1 VQKAVIVVW
10 VTAVLDVDDNP
21 VDFILR
27 EQVKVVVD
35 VTHWAGERLFGFD
48 VINDD
53 VDVEDV
59 THEGSE
65 DIRLRESFFEDYAI
79 A

>member
-35 VTHWAGERLFGFD
+35 VTHGAGERFFRFD

-53 VDVEDV
+53 FNAEDV
-59 THEGSE
+59 THEGGE
-65 DIRLRESFFEDYAI
+65 HIRLGEGFFEDYAI